1 MALTPEQVEHVAAL
15 ARLGI
20 TPAERQ
26 RFAVQLS
33 TILDHFQAL
42 QALDTE
48 QIPPTAQ
55 VLDLRNV
62 MRPDAVQPSLPQA
75 EVLANAPRSCAGRVL
90 PRPGRPGR
98 VASARPAGP
107 SPRTAWWDRDAR
119 CLT

>member
-20 TPAERQ
+20 SEAERQ
-26 RFAVQLS
+26 RFAEQLS
-33 TILDHFQAL
+33 GILDHFQAL

-62 MRPDAVQPSLPQA
+62 MRTDAVCPSLSQG
-75 EVLANAPRSCAGRVL
+75 EVLANAPRAQDGFFRVQAVL
-90 PRPGRPGR
+90 EE
-98 VASARPAGP
+98 
-107 SPRTAWWDRDAR
+107 
-119 CLT
+119 

>member
-20 TPAERQ
+20 SEAERQ
-26 RFAVQLS
+26 RFAEQLS
-33 TILDHFQAL
+33 SILDHFQAL

-62 MRPDAVQPSLPQA
+62 MRPDAVRPSLTQGEA
-75 EVLANAPRSCAGRVL
+75 LANAPRAQDGFFRVQAVL
-90 PRPGRPGR
+90 EE
-98 VASARPAGP
+98 
-107 SPRTAWWDRDAR
+107 
-119 CLT
+119 